1 MIFSPV
7 YFFLVHTLQQITEI
21 QILNEL
27 PQESFNPIVSSCILG
42 LEISHQ
48 GRRDV
53 GAVGTFAT

>member
-1 MIFSPV
+1 MVIGLWFWVPIPKPGFS
-7 YFFLVHTLQQITEI
+7 HTL
-21 QILNEL
+21 ILSEL
-27 PQESFNPIVSSCILG
+27 PQKDFNPIVSSCILG